1 MKTKNSKVLNKSSD
15 LTPILYECFGKSL
28 NLARIK
34 FISLFICSLCKVQT
48 VGFEKIAS
56 GFENNCDKDSSLRRI
71 QRFMA
76 EYALDTN
83 LIAKLIFAL
92 LPHRPPY
99 TITIDRTNWKFGQIN
114 INALVL
120 AIVYKGVAFP
130 ILFSLMPK
138 RGNSNTE
145 ERIQIVNRYIKL
157 FGKHTISYL
166 VADREFVGEHW
177 VKYLNFNRIEYHI
190 RIRNN
195 FWVLNP
201 KTGKQFKASWLFGDL
216 KFNETRVLHSI
227 YYINN
232 QMCYLSGSKIKN
244 KDGNPEFQIII
255 SFCKPTIA
263 GKIYK
268 ERWQIET
275 AFKALKTSGFNIEDT
290 HLQNIERIEKLFA
303 LVIIAFTWAYI
314 VGIYL
319 HENVKPIRIL
329 NNGRRAK
336 SFFKYG
342 LTFIASMLLN
352 PNIQSDINIFN
363 FLSCT

>member
-1 MKTKNSKVLNKSSD
+1 MKTEKPKISNKSSD
-15 LTPILYECFGKSL
+15 LTPVLFECFGKRL

-56 GFENNCDKDSSLRRI
+56 GFENNCDTDSSLRRI

-76 EYALDTN
+76 EYSLDTN
-83 LIAKLIFAL
+83 LIAKFIFAL
-92 LPHRPPY
+92 LPHKPPY

-130 ILFSLMPK
+130 ILFHLMPK
-138 RGNSNTE
+138 QGNSNTK
-145 ERIQIVNRYIKL
+145 ERIQIINRYIKL
-157 FGKHTISYL
+157 FGKETINYL

-201 KTGKQFKASWLFGDL
+201 KTSKRFKASWLFADL

-232 QMCYLSGSKIKN
+232 QMCSLSGSKIKN
-244 KDGNPEFQIII
+244 KDRNPEFQIII

-268 ERWQIET
+268 ER
-275 AFKALKTSGFNIEDT
+275 
-290 HLQNIERIEKLFA
+290 
-303 LVIIAFTWAYI
+303 
-314 VGIYL
+314 
-319 HENVKPIRIL
+319 
-329 NNGRRAK
+329 
-336 SFFKYG
+336 
-342 LTFIASMLLN
+342 
-352 PNIQSDINIFN
+352 
-363 FLSCT
+363 